1 MSKRIVIVGGDGAG
15 MSAAS
20 QAKRRDPSL
29 VITAFEK
36 GPVVSYS
43 ACSIPY
49 YVGNV
54 APSIQELIARTPEEF
69 RKLGIEVRTGHEVMA
84 LDLPRQRVAVQKD
97 GRTFWEEYD
106 ELVLATGA
114 VPIVP
119 PWPGVDAAGI
129 FSVKTLADG
138 DRIRRDMEEHPPR
151 TAVVVGGGYIG
162 LEMAEN
168 LRHWGI
174 ETTLLEQQ
182 AQVMPGF
189 LDADMAGLVAEALAD
204 CGVKVALS
212 EEVVG
217 FDSAHGRVQAVV
229 TRRRTLPADLV
240 ILGLGVRPY
249 SALAQQAG
257 IPLGVKEAIRVDA
270 FLRTEVPH
278 VWAVGDVTQTHHL
291 VTGQPTY
298 VALATVAN
306 KQGRIAGLNLSG
318 GTVAFPGV
326 LGTAITRIGTTEV
339 ARTGLTL
346 AQAQDHGIAARETRI
361 QAETKLGYFPD
372 VSAMTVK
379 LVAEVG
385 TGRVLGGQ
393 IVGGSSSGK
402 RIDTIAT
409 AVTARMTVTQVV
421 DLDLSYAPPFSDV
434 WDPVQIAAR
443 TLVSKR

>member
-1 MSKRIVIVGGDGAG
+1 MSKHIVVVGGDGAG

-29 VITAFEK
+29 VLTAFEK

-49 YVGNV
+49 YVGKI
-54 APSIQELIARTPEEF
+54 AHSTQELIARTPEEF
-69 RKLGIEVRTGHEVMA
+69 QHRGIDVRTDHEVVS
-84 LDLPRQRVAVQKD
+84 LDLPRQRIEVQGG
-97 GRTFWEEYD
+97 GRIFWESYD

-119 PWPGVDAAGI
+119 AWPGVDVAGI
-129 FSVKTLADG
+129 FAVKTLADG
-138 DRIRRDMEEHPPR
+138 QMIRSDIESHRPQ

-168 LRHWGI
+168 LRRWGI
-174 ETTLLEQQ
+174 ETTLVEQQ
-182 AQVMPGF
+182 AQVMPTSM
-189 LDADMAGLVAEALAD
+189 DAEMASLVAEALVE
-204 CGVKVALS
+204 CGVHVSLQ
-212 EEVVG
+212 EEVLG
-217 FDSAHGRVQAVV
+217 FDSAHGRVQAVI

-240 ILGLGVRPY
+240 ILGLGVRPH
-249 SALAQQAG
+249 SALAQAAG
-257 IPLGVKEAIRVDA
+257 IPLGIKQAIRVDPY
-270 FLRTEVPH
+270 LMTEIPH
-278 VWAVGDVTQTHHL
+278 VWAVGDVTQTQHL

-298 VALATVAN
+298 IALATVAN
-306 KQGRIAGLNLSG
+306 KQGRIAGINLSG
-318 GTVAFPGV
+318 GSVLFTGV
-326 LGTAITRIGTTEV
+326 LGTAITRVGSTEV

-346 AQAQDHGIAARETRI
+346 MEAQTYGFQARETRI

-372 VSAMTVK
+372 VSPITVK

-393 IVGGSSSGK
+393 IVGGSGSGK
-402 RIDTIAT
+402 RIDTIAA

-443 TLVSKR
+443 TLLPKL